1 MKLRFVIFS
10 ILSII
15 MVSVILPREIM
26 IVEIE
31 DRIPDSLFKH
41 FGTRSKN
48 IQILRLTSRDCE
60 DRERMVLIVKGW
72 IFVGSG
78 TGVGE
83 EAEDELKMI
92 GQKISTVMK
101 VHLKRKG
108 MYLNLGPYLLIL
120 PSDVERLKVMGLEVK
135 IEDL

>member
-15 MVSVILPREIM
+15 MVSAILSRGIVII
-26 IVEIE
+26 EIE
-31 DRIPDSLFKH
+31 DRIPDNLFKH

-48 IQILRLTSRDCE
+48 IQILRLTSRSRE
-60 DRERMVLIVKGW
+60 DREEMVLIVKGW
-72 IFVGSG
+72 IFGGSR

-83 EAEDELKMI
+83 EVVDELNVI
-92 GQKISTVMK
+92 GRKISTVMK

-120 PSDVERLKVMGLEVK
+120 PSDVEKLKVIGLEVK
-135 IEDL
+135 IDDL